1 MFETGPQENKHSQ
14 KGNVLAID
22 TGTTTTKVGYYKDG
36 QTVFEQRIVHPSHEL
51 SQFSNVMDQDKFRRE
66 AILDILE
73 QREINP
79 LDIDIIMARGGLF
92 APVRTGVYKVN
103 RDMRDV
109 LLTCRDGVHA
119 CNLSAVVADELAYMI
134 NEIRADEKISSPFG
148 MCQAYIADPPM
159 ADEMLPEC
167 RIGGLP
173 EFPRRAFFHALN
185 SRATVKQYLR
195 KHGHAENDITAIV
208 AHLGNGIT
216 VTLHRNGEVID
227 TNNGLG
233 GDGPFTQERAGTC
246 PAFPLVEM
254 CFSGKFTESDIKK
267 KILGGGGAMAY
278 FGTNDM
284 EELAKRAND
293 GEEDCQ
299 MFLKAFCLN
308 VAKYIASMAATVDG
322 KVDAILLTGNNAS
335 IPELC
340 SQISERVSFIAPVE
354 VYAGEH
360 ALQSLA
366 ENGYN
371 VLSGSVKIQRYD
383 KNAIVPDGE

>member
-1 MFETGPQENKHSQ
+1 MTETNMEKNAI

-22 TGTTTTKVGYYKDG
+22 TGTTTTNVGYYHDG
-36 QTVFEQRIVHPSHEL
+36 ATVFEHRITHASHEIAK
-51 SQFSNVMDQDKFRRE
+51 FPNVMDQDQMRRE
-66 AILDILE
+66 AILEILE

-119 CNLSAVVADELAYMI
+119 CNLSAVIADELAYSI
-134 NEIRADEKISSPFG
+134 NELREEEKIEAPFG
-148 MCQAYIADPPM
+148 SCQAYIADPPM

-195 KHGHAENDITAIV
+195 KHNHTENDVTVIV

-254 CFSGKFTESDIKK
+254 CFSGKYTESDIKK
-267 KILGGGGAMAY
+267 KILGGGGAVAY

-284 EELAKRAND
+284 EELSRRASQ

-299 MFLKAFCLN
+299 VFLKAFCLN
-308 VAKYIASMAATVDG
+308 VAKYIAGISATVGG
-322 KVDAILLTGNNAS
+322 KVDAILLTGNNAF
-335 IPELC
+335 IPEIC
-340 SQISERVSFIAPVE
+340 SGISERVSFIAPVE
-354 VYAGEH
+354 VFAGEH

-371 VLSGSVKIQRYD
+371 VLSGSVKIHKYD
-383 KNAIVPDGE
+383 KNAIVPDAE

>member
-1 MFETGPQENKHSQ
+1 MEKNAI

-22 TGTTTTKVGYYKDG
+22 TGTTTTNVGYYHDG
-36 QTVFEQRIVHPSHEL
+36 VTVFEHRITHASHEIAK
-51 SQFSNVMDQDKFRRE
+51 FSNVMDQDQMRRE
-66 AILDILE
+66 AILEILE

-119 CNLSAVVADELAYMI
+119 CNLSAVIADELAYSI
-134 NEIRADEKISSPFG
+134 NELREEEKIEAPFG
-148 MCQAYIADPPM
+148 SCQAYIADPPM

-195 KHGHAENDITAIV
+195 KHNHTENDVTVIV

-254 CFSGKFTESDIKK
+254 CFSGKYTESDIKK
-267 KILGGGGAMAY
+267 KILGGGGAVAY

-284 EELAKRAND
+284 EELSRRASQ

-299 MFLKAFCLN
+299 VFLKAFCLN
-308 VAKYIASMAATVDG
+308 VAKYIAGISATVGG
-322 KVDAILLTGNNAS
+322 KVDAILLTGNNAF
-335 IPELC
+335 IPEIC
-340 SQISERVSFIAPVE
+340 SGISERVSFIAPVE
-354 VYAGEH
+354 VFAGEH

-371 VLSGSVKIQRYD
+371 VLSGSVKIHKYD
-383 KNAIVPDGE
+383 KNAIVPDAE